1 MISNNSIPV
10 EPIDWRKSVRS
21 MANATCVEVA
31 KVTSKDAT

>member
-1 MISNNSIPV
+1 MI
-10 EPIDWRKSVRS
+10 ETAIDWRKSRRS

>member
-1 MISNNSIPV
+1 MI
-10 EPIDWRKSVRS
+10 ETKIDWRKSIRS